1 MNNRIIAGLAVASL
15 AGVSCTT
22 AAPEEEKVNILW
34 LFGEDISPW
43 MPAYGDNTVETP
55 NIDYLI
61 DNGVLF
67 TNCYAS
73 CSVSSPSRSA
83 IITGAM
89 QTSIGMHNHRT
100 GRTPDVEYKLPEG
113 VEVLPQIMR
122 REGFFTFNAGK
133 DDFNWQY
140 NWSDYWAGECT
151 QKRFFGKEGDPTIS
165 WLNREGDEP
174 FFGVIELFG
183 GKNHK
188 LDVEPIDPSTV
199 VVPPYYPN
207 MPFMQEYMSSH
218 YNQIK
223 QTDYEIGNIIERMKA
238 DGVWENTIIIFMSD
252 NGYQTLRDKQFLY
265 DGGIHMPFVVA
276 APGNL
281 KLLEKFGIE
290 RGVREDM
297 ISLIDV
303 AATTLAIAGVEIPKY
318 MESQDIFAEDFHRDF
333 IVAARDRCDFT
344 IDRIRAIRTK
354 EFKYIRN
361 FMTDR
366 ALMQPQYR
374 DKTSHYKEFM
384 SEWKAGAKFA
394 DEWLSDERPAEELY
408 DVVND
413 PHEIHNLAA
422 DPKYA
427 GELEAMR
434 QRLDGWIEQTGDKGQ
449 YPESVEKLKVLLDRW
464 GERCVNSEYDAAR

>member
-1 MNNRIIAGLAVASL
+1 
-15 AGVSCTT
+15 
-22 AAPEEEKVNILW
+22 
-34 LFGEDISPW
+34 
-43 MPAYGDNTVETP
+43 
-55 NIDYLI
+55 
-61 DNGVLF
+61 
-67 TNCYAS
+67 
-73 CSVSSPSRSA
+73 
-83 IITGAM
+83 
-89 QTSIGMHNHRT
+89 
-100 GRTPDVEYKLPEG
+100 
-113 VEVLPQIMR
+113 
-122 REGFFTFNAGK
+122 
-133 DDFNWQY
+133 
-140 NWSDYWAGECT
+140 
-151 QKRFFGKEGDPTIS
+151 
-165 WLNREGDEP
+165 
-174 FFGVIELFG
+174 
-183 GKNHK
+183 
-188 LDVEPIDPSTV
+188 
-199 VVPPYYPN
+199 
-207 MPFMQEYMSSH
+207 
-218 YNQIK
+218 
-223 QTDYEIGNIIERMKA
+223 
-238 DGVWENTIIIFMSD
+238 
-252 NGYQTLRDKQFLY
+252 
-265 DGGIHMPFVVA
+265 MPFVVA